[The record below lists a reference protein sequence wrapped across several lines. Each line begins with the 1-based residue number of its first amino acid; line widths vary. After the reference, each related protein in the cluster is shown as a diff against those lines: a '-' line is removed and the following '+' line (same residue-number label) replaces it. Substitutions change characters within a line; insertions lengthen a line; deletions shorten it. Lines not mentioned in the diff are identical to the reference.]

1 MRALPVPRQAR
12 DDPGRRSTAQPFAGG
27 LRLTFRKLEVSSTGP
42 LAKVLRGSTGFYR
55 VLQGS
60 VLQGSTGFWFY
71 GVLLGSEVLICVY
84 GRRPPLA
91 RLCWQQ
97 ARAAPCSSPRCTLK
111 ARSRAVAPRALQV
124 LAGRGS
130 QIGVTIRDVDENDA
144 KAGKMT
150 QPSGVV
156 IEEVAEDSPASK
168 AGLKKG
174 DIVVEFD
181 GERVRSVRQFT
192 RLVQETPA
200 GRNAQAA
207 VVRDGQK
214 LTITVEPREGN
225 GFNVFGDLDPARVI
239 GDMAREFRFDG
250 LAPPPPPPAPPA
262 RPGRPAPPEPP
273 APPAAPFPDVDT
285 FIWRSGNGLGITV
298 GDLSDQ
304 LAGYFGVKDGVL
316 VTSVTDDSAAAKAG
330 IKAGD
335 VDHVVQRNGCDTA
348 RRPAPADS
356 AAGGRRRIYSGC
368 GPRQEAAD
376 AERQERDDAKPAHV
390 PDCDLSRS
398 ATWRRRAL
406 EHASRA
412 APRALP
418 VARRRS
424 RRPPACRGPSLLRP
438 SLRRQST
445 PTQPAGVTS
454 GAAIAPFDTASA
466 STTWSSDVRNADAVT
481 LWSSLRMVPSRVTI
495 FCEYPCVTIGLSS
508 RPSGSAIHSTIP
520 GASSTVAARP
530 RRAGSAWVSTTR
542 ARSVHRDAT
551 VARSSVG
558 AGGADSVRCSAL

>member
-1 MRALPVPRQAR
+1 MRLWKAAAAGAALLVAGMGSALFFPTLQAQ
-12 DDPGRRSTAQPFAGG
+12 SA
-27 LRLTFRKLEVSSTGP
+27 
-42 LAKVLRGSTGFYR
+42 
-55 VLQGS
+55 
-60 VLQGSTGFWFY
+60 
-71 GVLLGSEVLICVY
+71 
-84 GRRPPLA
+84 
-91 RLCWQQ
+91 
-97 ARAAPCSSPRCTLK
+97 
-111 ARSRAVAPRALQV
+111 SRAVAPRALQV

-156 IEEVAEDSPASK
+156 IEEVAEDGPASK

-200 GRNAQAA
+200 GRIAQAA

-285 FIWRSGNGLGITV
+285 FLWRSGNGLGITV

-304 LAGYFGVKDGVL
+304 LAGYFGVKNGVL

-335 VDHVVQRNGCDTA
+335 VITSFNGTDVTQ
-348 RRPAPADS
+348 PGDL
-356 AAGGRRRIYSGC
+356 RRRIQ
-368 GPRQEAAD
+368 RLAD
-376 AERQERDDAKPAHV
+376 GDEFTVGVVRDKKP
-390 PDCDLSRS
+390 LTLKGKSE
-398 ATWRRRAL
+398 TM
-406 EHASRA
+406 
-412 APRALP
+412 
-418 VARRRS
+418 RS
-424 RRPPACRGPSLLRP
+424 RRTYR
-438 SLRRQST
+438 
-445 PTQPAGVTS
+445 
-454 GAAIAPFDTASA
+454 
-466 STTWSSDVRNADAVT
+466 
-481 LWSSLRMVPSRVTI
+481 
-495 FCEYPCVTIGLSS
+495 
-508 RPSGSAIHSTIP
+508 
-520 GASSTVAARP
+520 TVI
-530 RRAGSAWVSTTR
+530 
-542 ARSVHRDAT
+542 
-551 VARSSVG
+551 
-558 AGGADSVRCSAL
+558 